1 LTRAAQHPH
10 TQGVPDLR
18 EIGADLESALERV
31 RVPAYV
37 VDRHGVIRWQNSAA
51 IAIFGD
57 VRGRQVTTVAA
68 PEERRRARE
77 IFIRNLTGP
86 AKGSDNKG
94 VAVNAAGE
102 RLTVEI
108 SAVPLTRDEHVIGVF
123 GQVMDVEDKPPPEPH
138 PDLTPRQIEVLRL
151 LEQGRTTVQIAD
163 ELHLSSE
170 TVRNHI
176 RHLMRRLGAH
186 TRLEAVVLA
195 RRAELTA

>member
-1 LTRAAQHPH
+1 MQTQH
-10 TQGVPDLR
+10 VPELR
-18 EIGADLESALERV
+18 EIGADVESALERV

-51 IAIFGD
+51 ISIFGD
-57 VRGRQVTTVAA
+57 VRGRQITTVAA
-68 PEERRRARE
+68 PEEQRRARE
-77 IFIRNLTGP
+77 TFIRNLTGP

-94 VAVNAAGE
+94 VAINAAGE
-102 RLTVEI
+102 RVTVEI

-123 GQVMDVEDKPPPEPH
+123 GQVMDIEDTRPPEPH

-151 LEQGRTTVQIAD
+151 LEQGRTTTQIAA
-163 ELHLSSE
+163 ELHLSHE

-176 RHLMRRLGAH
+176 RRLMHRLGAH

-195 RRAELTA
+195 RRAELTV

>member
-1 LTRAAQHPH
+1 MQTQH
-10 TQGVPDLR
+10 VPELR
-18 EIGADLESALERV
+18 EIGADVESALERV

-51 IAIFGD
+51 ISIFGD
-57 VRGRQVTTVAA
+57 VRGRQITTVAA
-68 PEERRRARE
+68 PEEQRRARE
-77 IFIRNLTGP
+77 TFIRNLTGP

-94 VAVNAAGE
+94 VAINAAGE
-102 RLTVEI
+102 RVTVEI

-123 GQVMDVEDKPPPEPH
+123 GQVMDIEDIRPPEPH

-151 LEQGRTTVQIAD
+151 LEQGRTTTQIAD
-163 ELHLSSE
+163 ELHLSHE

-176 RHLMRRLGAH
+176 RRLMHRLGAH

>member
-1 LTRAAQHPH
+1 
-10 TQGVPDLR
+10 
-18 EIGADLESALERV
+18 LERV

-37 VDRHGVIRWQNSAA
+37 VDRYGVIRWQNSAA
-51 IAIFGD
+51 ITIFGD

-102 RLTVEI
+102 RVTVEI

-123 GQVMDVEDKPPPEPH
+123 GQVMDVEDTPPPEPH

>member
-1 LTRAAQHPH
+1 MQTQH
-10 TQGVPDLR
+10 VPELR
-18 EIGADLESALERV
+18 EIGADVESALERV

-51 IAIFGD
+51 ISIFGD
-57 VRGRQVTTVAA
+57 VRGRQITTVAA
-68 PEERRRARE
+68 PEEQRRARE
-77 IFIRNLTGP
+77 TFIRNLTGP

-94 VAVNAAGE
+94 VAINAAGE
-102 RLTVEI
+102 RVTVEI

-123 GQVMDVEDKPPPEPH
+123 GQVMDIEDTRPPEPH

-151 LEQGRTTVQIAD
+151 LEQGRTTTQIAA
-163 ELHLSSE
+163 ELHLSHE

-176 RHLMRRLGAH
+176 RRLMHRLGAH

>member
-1 LTRAAQHPH
+1 
-10 TQGVPDLR
+10 V
-18 EIGADLESALERV
+18 ESALERV

-37 VDRHGVIRWQNSAA
+37 VDRHGVIVWQNSAA

-57 VRGRQVTTVAA
+57 VRGRQITSVAA
-68 PEERRRARE
+68 PEEQRRARE

-86 AKGSDNKG
+86 AKGSDNKA
-94 VAVNAAGE
+94 VAVNASGE
-102 RLTVEI
+102 RVSVEI
-108 SAVPLTRDEHVIGVF
+108 SAVPLTRDEQVIGVF
-123 GQVMDVEDKPPPEPH
+123 GQVMDVEDKPSPEPH

-163 ELHLSSE
+163 ELHLSPE

-186 TRLEAVVLA
+186 TRLEAVMLA
-195 RRAELTA
+195 RRATLTA